1 MILSLLGDIVV
12 SLLLIASIG
21 YSIVLNR
28 RLGALRA
35 DKSQLETVVRG
46 LHDASVRAES
56 GIAALRATADQAG
69 RGLQHKIE
77 AAQTLREDLAYMV
90 DRGTGLA
97 DRLEG
102 AIRGGRDEARGAAAP
117 AGAAPRT
124 AAAAPSGDAAN
135 TAGVAD
141 EPLSNRLRDLL
152 RRADPTGPASSP
164 DGDARITGFPSRA
177 ERDLRRA
184 LDGRL

>member
-1 MILSLLGDIVV
+1 MILSLLGDVVV

-21 YSIVLNR
+21 YSIVLNK

-56 GIAALRATADQAG
+56 GIAALRAAADQAG

-77 AAQTLREDLAYMV
+77 AAQSLREDLAYMV

-102 AIRGGRDEARGAAAP
+102 AIRSGRDEARTAAP
-117 AGAAPRT
+117 AAGSASRAP
-124 AAAAPSGDAAN
+124 AAA
-135 TAGVAD
+135 
-141 EPLSNRLRDLL
+141 
-152 RRADPTGPASSP
+152 
-164 DGDARITGFPSRA
+164 
-177 ERDLRRA
+177 
-184 LDGRL
+184 

>member
-21 YSIVLNR
+21 YSIVLNK

-56 GIAALRATADQAG
+56 GIAALRAAADQAG
-69 RGLQHKIE
+69 RGLQNKIE
-77 AAQTLREDLAYMV
+77 AAQSLREDLAYMV

-102 AIRGGRDEARGAAAP
+102 AIRSGRDEARTAAP
-117 AGAAPRT
+117 AVAVPR
-124 AAAAPSGDAAN
+124 ASAAPSGGDGA
-135 TAGVAD
+135 TAGGAD
-141 EPLSNRLRDLL
+141 EPLSTRLRDLL
-152 RRADPTGPASSP
+152 RRADPIGPASSP
-164 DGDARITGFPSRA
+164 DDDARITGFPSRA